1 MILSL
6 LRNGFS
12 INVLIG
18 LCASAFVVFCTMP
31 VHEYAHAL
39 VATKLG
45 DDTAKRNGRLTLN
58 PMAHIDVIGALMIL
72 LVGFGY
78 AKAVPVNPRN
88 FKNPKTGMALTAAA
102 GPLVN
107 LIMSAMFIL
116 LSNLAFIVYCNT
128 NDSIVA
134 QVTFM
139 FFFYAAMINVNLAV
153 FNLIPIPPLDGSR
166 IIGIF
171 IPNKVY
177 YKIMQYERY
186 IIIAVFLMIMF
197 GLLDRPLSWASDKV
211 MNGIMWLLSKP
222 FGSYGDAF
230 FSAFSSIL

>member
-12 INVLIG
+12 IDVLIG

-31 VHEYAHAL
+31 IHEYAHAL

-45 DDTAKRNGRLTLN
+45 DDTPRLSGRLTLN
-58 PMAHIDVIGALMIL
+58 PMAHIDILGAAMIL

-88 FKNPKTGMALTAAA
+88 FKNPKAGMALTAAA
-102 GPLVN
+102 GPASN
-107 LIMSAMFIL
+107 LIMSVIFIL
-116 LSNLAFIVYCNT
+116 LSNISFVIYCKT

-134 QVTFM
+134 RVAFL
-139 FFFYAAMINVNLAV
+139 FFFYAAMINISLAV

-166 IIGIF
+166 I
-171 IPNKVY
+171 V
-177 YKIMQYERY
+177 
-186 IIIAVFLMIMF
+186 V
-197 GLLDRPLSWASDKV
+197 LLALGWLSTPLSWLTDKV
-211 MNGIMWLLSKP
+211 LYGISWLVSKP
-222 FGSYGDAF
+222 FGEYGDMF
-230 FSAFSSIL
+230 MQIVSSAM